1 MKMLGL
7 NPMEQEGVSMNII
20 QLIGIDHCTVM
31 YKEKYIAS
39 DLVTFE
45 QHQVDGWG
53 RGPGMTC

>member
-1 MKMLGL
+1 MLGL

-39 DLVTFE
+39 DLVTIE

-53 RGPGMTC
+53 RGPGITC